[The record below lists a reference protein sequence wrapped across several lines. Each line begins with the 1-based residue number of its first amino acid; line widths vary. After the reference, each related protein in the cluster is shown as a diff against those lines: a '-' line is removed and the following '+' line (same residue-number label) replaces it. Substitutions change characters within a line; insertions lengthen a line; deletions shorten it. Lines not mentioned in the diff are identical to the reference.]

1 MSATLERRLPGFWQL
16 QLCGWTLLYLLL
28 LAAAALHLHESFV
41 LAYNSWVVIVLFFA
55 TLALRPVLRLV
66 SQRWRSSWLLLQGS
80 VFCLCFVTGSL
91 ATFVIS
97 LITFGF
103 RGFRLSY
110 WTLSGVQCSMTLYL
124 WAALYLGVRHWRTLH
139 ERQIE
144 SSLISNA
151 TAAPSQIEK
160 PVLATTFAV
169 RTGSRL
175 EIVRVDEVLWIAAS
189 RDYVEL
195 HTKSSTRLLRETLT
209 SLVQRLDRTEFIR
222 IHRSRIVRIDQIREL
237 IPLENGE
244 YRIKLYDGSEHRS
257 SRTYA
262 PAVTEWMRSGTG
274 ESAIPKHR

>member
-1 MSATLERRLPGFWQL
+1 M

-28 LAAAALHLHESFV
+28 LAAAALHLRESFV
-41 LAYNSWVVIVLFFA
+41 LAYNTWAVIVLFAA
-55 TLALRPVLRLV
+55 TLALRPVLRIA
-66 SQRWRSSWLLLQGS
+66 SQRWRSSWLWLHGS
-80 VFCLCFVTGSL
+80 VFCLCLLTGSL

-110 WTLSGVQCSMTLYL
+110 WTLSGVQCSMMLYLWSTLYL
-124 WAALYLGVRHWRTLH
+124 GIRVWRSSH

-144 SSLISNA
+144 SSSTSDLTSDLISEA
-151 TAAPSQIEK
+151 TAAPSQIEE
-160 PVLATTFAV
+160 PVLATTLAV
-169 RTGSRL
+169 RTGARV

-189 RDYVEL
+189 QDYVEL
-195 HTKSSTRLLRETLT
+195 HTKRSTHLLRETLT
-209 SLVQRLDRTEFIR
+209 SLVRRLDRAEFMR
-222 IHRSRIVRIDQIREL
+222 IHRSRVVRIDQIREL
-237 IPLENGE
+237 TPLENGE

-274 ESAIPKHR
+274 ESTIRQSGQK